1 MSVSYVDANV
11 EFLNAGWIDHALLQV
26 TLKTDF
32 LFDTGPGIWRANS
45 LYVDI
50 KEYRQQLATILNVL
64 YDKEIERFS
73 STLQEL

>member
-11 EFLNAGWIDHALLQV
+11 EFLNAGWIGQALLQV
-26 TLKTDF
+26 TLKADF
-32 LFDTGPGIWRANS
+32 LFDTGSGIWRANP
-45 LYVDI
+45 LYVYI
-50 KEYRQQLATILNVL
+50 KEHRQQLATILNVL

>member
-11 EFLNAGWIDHALLQV
+11 EFLNAGWIGQALLQV
-26 TLKTDF
+26 TLKADF
-32 LFDTGPGIWRANS
+32 LFDTGSGIWRANS
-45 LYVDI
+45 LYVYI